1 MANCPLTGR
10 KKESNNMAFTRKAL
24 KELGISEELLDKV
37 MTLHGTS
44 MADYQLKA
52 EFDASVQS
60 EVEKQV
66 KEKTKV
72 YEGVDVEALKITAQ
86 EAEGLKQ
93 QLEESK
99 FNYKL
104 ENRLIKEGAVNVKA
118 VMALID
124 KGKIKLEGEDLK
136 GIDDVIKEIKTSD
149 PWTFPQPKDGGMR
162 QGNPPDVKTDDQKYL
177 DEKYA
182 KNPYYK
188 K

>member
-1 MANCPLTGR
+1 
-10 KKESNNMAFTRKAL
+10 MAFTRKAL

-44 MADYQLKA
+44 MSDYQLKTDYEA
-52 EFDASVQS
+52 AVKT

-66 KEKTKV
+66 KEKTKD
-72 YEGVDVEALKITAQ
+72 YEGVDVAALKQAAADNET
-86 EAEGLKQ
+86 LKA

-124 KGKIKLEGEDLK
+124 KTKLKLEGDELK
-136 GIDDVIKEIKTSD
+136 GADDVIKEIKTSD
-149 PWTFPQPKDGGMR
+149 PWTFPTAKPDGMR
-162 QGNPPDVKTDDQKYL
+162 QGTPPDTKTDDQKYL
-177 DEKYA
+177 DDKYA